1 MKMRLCLRLT
11 ILTFVSNLTYCQ
23 NRHSTDLNLPI
34 SDVFMKIPIENF
46 TDANK
51 EELLKN
57 QRIDSISDDMYA
69 TLDIDSARNIL
80 FIQSCFYE
88 CGSCPCYNYSIN
100 SYKINDSSYKIA
112 YSSYISAIP
121 GDGHRPV
128 IKIYNFETKGKTL
141 EIDSISPKEFPTLK
155 DFFLKET
162 PESVIINFSDH
173 GVEVVYYLDFDK
185 IICEI
190 PNADN
195 WQLTVDPF
203 GLFRCKW
210 FKGNRIEMK
219 WDGTA
224 FVRGN
229 IIRAEIGNEKNNE

>member
-1 MKMRLCLRLT
+1 MRLCLRLT

-88 CGSCPCYNYSIN
+88 CGSCPCYNYSLN
-100 SYKINDSSYKIA
+100 SYKINESSYKIA
-112 YSSYISAIP
+112 FSSYISVIP
-121 GDGHRPV
+121 GDNHQPV
-128 IKIYNFETKGKTL
+128 IKIFNYDVKGKTL
-141 EIDSISPKEFPTLK
+141 EIDSLYPKGFPKLK
-155 DFFLKET
+155 DFFLEST
-162 PESVIINFSDH
+162 PESILRSFSDR

-195 WQLTVDPF
+195 FQLIVDPF
-203 GLFRCKW
+203 GLYSCKW

-219 WDGTA
+219 WDGIA

-229 IIRAEIGNEKNNE
+229 IIRSDIEKKNYDE